1 MIYDSTFFLLIPA
14 IIISMYAQQKIQS
27 TFAKYSRAYASSSMT
42 GYDVARMILDENNL
56 QHVKVEHVKGNL
68 TDHYDPRTKVLRLS
82 DSVFGSK
89 SIAAYGVAAHEV
101 GHAIQHANSYAPL
114 QFRNSMAPVVGFSSK
129 FSWIL
134 ILAGLFLGAVGL
146 LQIGIFLFSAIVLF
160 QLVTLPVEFNASS
173 RAISALRSQGMLNE
187 NELQGTARV
196 LNAAALTYIAAATMA
211 LLQLLY
217 FLLRAG
223 LLGSR
228 D

>member
-1 MIYDSTFFLLIPA
+1 
-14 IIISMYAQQKIQS
+14 MYAQQKIQS

-160 QLVTLPVEFNASS
+160 QLVTLPVEFNASN
-173 RAISALRSQGMLNE
+173 RAIAQLEGLHFLKTE
-187 NELQGTARV
+187 ELGAAKKV
-196 LNAAALTYIAAATMA
+196 LDAAALTYVAAALTSVSQLIR
-211 LLQLLY
+211 LLMLAN
-217 FLLRAG
+217 R
-223 LLGSR
+223 R
-228 D
+228 R

>member
-160 QLVTLPVEFNASS
+160 QLVTLPVEFNASN
-173 RAISALRSQGMLNE
+173 RAIAQLEGLHFLKTE
-187 NELQGTARV
+187 ELGAAKKV
-196 LNAAALTYIAAATMA
+196 LDAAALTYVAAALTSVSQLIR
-211 LLQLLY
+211 LLMLAN
-217 FLLRAG
+217 R
-223 LLGSR
+223 R
-228 D
+228 R